1 MAVFLTDDWFNEVD
15 RLTSEAGDL
24 NMSPA
29 LADMA
34 LNLTITDTAQGDVE
48 AHLAN
53 GSLKKGHTDAPT
65 TIKLNEKTLG
75 QIAQDGNFNS
85 AMGAFMSGDIRIEG
99 DMSQMMTLQSAKI
112 SNEQKDLYKKI
123 YAMTEQA

>member
-1 MAVFLTDDWFNEVD
+1 
-15 RLTSEAGDL
+15 
-24 NMSPA
+24 MSPA

-34 LNLTITDTAQGDVE
+34 LNLTITDTAQGD
-48 AHLAN
+48 
-53 GSLKKGHTDAPT
+53 GSSLSQWVAQKGHTDAPT